1 MNARVKKRI
10 YSAVVGIGFV
20 SLQLLSMAVPAN
32 AETLNEIT
40 KVQSMTA
47 NDVSQTPVV
56 QETFEPQWI
65 VFPVDAGFEV
75 VSSDFGWRAKA
86 CNLCSTNHQGIDFIQ
101 KKGSTIRAV
110 FFGTVVDVG
119 DDGGGLG
126 SFVLIRHPDLGGIE
140 TVYAHMITGS
150 QKVRVG
156 DSVIPGQKIGK
167 VGMTG
172 VTTAYHLHFG
182 IYVDGRAIDPE
193 IWLKAHHVKRFNG

>member
-1 MNARVKKRI
+1 VKKRI
-10 YSAVVGIGFV
+10 YSAVVAMSFIT
-20 SLQLLSMAVPAN
+20 LQTLLMATPAN

-47 NDVSQTPVV
+47 NDVRQEPIEV
-56 QETFEPQWI
+56 QEYAPAWI
-65 VFPVDAGFEV
+65 VYPVDAGFEV

-101 KKGSTIRAV
+101 PKGSTIRAI
-110 FFGTVVDVG
+110 FYGKVVDVEN
-119 DDGGGLG
+119 DGGGLG
-126 SFVLIRHPDLGGIE
+126 SFVLIEHGDLGGIE
-140 TVYAHMITGS
+140 TVYAHMIRGS
-150 QKVRVG
+150 QKVKVG
-156 DSVIPGQKIGK
+156 DSVIPGQVLGK

-193 IWLKAHHVKRFNG
+193 IWLKSHKVKRFDG